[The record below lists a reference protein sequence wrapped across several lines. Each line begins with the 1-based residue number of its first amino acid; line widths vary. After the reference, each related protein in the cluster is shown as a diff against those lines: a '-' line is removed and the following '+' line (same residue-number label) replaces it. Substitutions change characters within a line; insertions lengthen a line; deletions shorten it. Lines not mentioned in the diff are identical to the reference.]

1 MSTALRPTPR
11 LSAPSSPSSPSRPSR
26 LPRPYRVLR
35 LIGVGVRTH
44 VGYMSRSPL
53 EITFAVLVPL
63 VYATLAVYLFRA
75 GGDQGRM
82 LQASVGAG
90 LMGMWASVLFGSG
103 GAVQNQRW
111 LGTLETLTAAPTP
124 LALTLLPVTLA
135 TAVVGTYA
143 MGATLLWGAVLF
155 GTPLHFAHLLLFLVA
170 VPVCVLA
177 LGMMGLLLAST
188 FVLMRNANALAN
200 ALDHPIWLLSGMLVP
215 ITVLPSWTHPISWVL
230 PTTWGAR
237 AVQAAALPGHP
248 TAEVLRCLALT
259 VGSGL
264 GYLLLAVVALTHV
277 ERRARRAATLALA

>member
-1 MSTALRPTPR
+1 MSAAQAAPGRTPARPLGPH
-11 LSAPSSPSSPSRPSR
+11 
-26 LPRPYRVLR
+26 RVLR

-75 GGDQGRM
+75 GGDPERM

-111 LGTLETLTAAPTP
+111 LGTLETLVAAPTP
-124 LALTLLPVTLA
+124 LSLTLLPITLA

-143 MGATLLWGAVLF
+143 MGATLLWGALLF
-155 GTPLHFAHLLLFLVA
+155 GTPLDFAHPALFLVA

-177 LGMMGLLLAST
+177 LGMTGLLLAAT

-200 ALDHPIWLLSGMLVP
+200 TLDHPIWMLSGMLVP
-215 ITVLPSWTHPISWVL
+215 ITALPVWTHPLSWAL

-248 TAEVLRCLALT
+248 ASEVVRHLALA
-259 VGSGL
+259 VGTGL
-264 GYLLLAVVALTHV
+264 GHLLLAVAALTWV
-277 ERRARRAATLALA
+277 ERRARRAATLALT